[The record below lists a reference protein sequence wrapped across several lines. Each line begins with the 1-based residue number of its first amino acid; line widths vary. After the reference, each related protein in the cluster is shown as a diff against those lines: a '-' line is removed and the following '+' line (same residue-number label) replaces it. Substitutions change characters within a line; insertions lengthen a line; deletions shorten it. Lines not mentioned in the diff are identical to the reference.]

1 MKKIT
6 FVASLAL
13 SMMFITCSKDSKTEE
28 KDVCTEKITFVEI
41 KPIIDKNCGTAG
53 CHAVNSGNGGLTTFQ
68 DVKNI
73 IENGK
78 MDSRVLSNFPTM
90 PPGGFADPK
99 EKEKIRCW
107 VDDSYPEN

>member
-6 FVASLAL
+6 FIASLAL
-13 SMMFITCSKDSKTEE
+13 SMFFITCSKDSKTEK
-28 KDVCTEKITFVEI
+28 KDDCIETNTFAEI

-73 IENGK
+73 WTLNRIN
-78 MDSRVLSNFPTM
+78 RLSYRPRLQTL
-90 PPGGFADPK
+90 
-99 EKEKIRCW
+99 EHYCITHRE
-107 VDDSYPEN
+107 

>member
-6 FVASLAL
+6 FIASLAL
-13 SMMFITCSKDSKTEE
+13 SMFFITCSKDSKTEKKE
-28 KDVCTEKITFVEI
+28 DCIETNTFSEI

-53 CHAVNSGNGGLTTFQ
+53 CHAVNSGNGSLTTFQ

-78 MDSRVLSNFPTM
+78 MDSRVLSNLPTM
-90 PPGGFADPK
+90 PPGGFADPC

-107 VDDSYPEN
+107 VDDNYPEN

>member
-6 FVASLAL
+6 FIASLSL
-13 SMMFITCSKDSKTEE
+13 SIFFITCSKDNKTEQKETCSE
-28 KDVCTEKITFVEI
+28 KYTFLEI
-41 KPIIDKNCGTAG
+41 KPIIEKNCATAG
-53 CHAVNSGNGGLTTFQ
+53 CHSVNSSNGGLTTFQ
-68 DVKNI
+68 EVKNI

-90 PPGGFADPK
+90 PPGGFSDPA

-107 VDDSYPEN
+107 VDDNYPEN